1 MRVKRFPLI
10 VMSALLVVG
19 MGLSFAPAQA
29 APKSKPIVL
38 KAISFLPASNAR
50 TVVYRKWM
58 DAVTERAKGEL
69 TMKYIG
75 GPEVIAYPQQPQA
88 IRKGVVDLSFCG
100 ASRFKGLVP
109 EARMMALS
117 LQSWEEE
124 RKSGAEDLMRKY
136 FAKSGI
142 YFVGR
147 ADPKQNPKNFSIY
160 LKKKIA
166 SPDDLKGLR
175 LGAAGTYV
183 DAMAKALGMSM
194 TIIKSSDAYSAL
206 DRGMIDAYSFSLEG
220 AKSYSLQ
227 EVVPYVLDHPL
238 YRSNTN
244 LPMNLAKW
252 KKLPP
257 HLQKLI
263 MDVYEEFVPV
273 FIKASAKGLIDAK
286 KVFQKAGVKFI
297 TFSPSDAERFI
308 SIAYG
313 AEAQKYLKEIPGTAP
328 EYLKLV
334 GAIK

>member
-1 MRVKRFPLI
+1 MRLKNYLVVL
-10 VMSALLVVG
+10 VSVLLVVG
-19 MGLSFAPAQA
+19 LGLSQTWAQSA
-29 APKSKPIVL
+29 SKGKPIEL
-38 KAISFLPASNAR
+38 KAISFLPESNAR
-50 TVVYRKWM
+50 TVVYKKWL
-58 DAVTERAKGEL
+58 DLVNERAKGEL
-69 TMKYIG
+69 VFKYIG
-75 GPEVIAYPQQPQA
+75 GPEVISYGEQPQA
-88 IRKGVVDLSFCG
+88 IRKGVVDISFCG

-117 LQSWEEE
+117 LLSHEEE
-124 RKSGAEDLMRKY
+124 KKSGAEDLMRKY

-147 ADPKQNPKNFSIY
+147 ADPKINPKNFSVY
-160 LKKKIA
+160 LTKKIA
-166 SPDDLKGLR
+166 TVDDLKGLR

-183 DAMAKALGMSM
+183 DAMAKALGMSS
-194 TIIKSSDAYSAL
+194 TVIKASDAYSAL
-206 DRGMIDAYSFSLEG
+206 DRGMIDAYAYSLEG

-263 MDVYEEFVPV
+263 MDVYEEFVPEL
-273 FIKASAKGLIDAK
+273 IKASAQGLIDSK
-286 KVFQKAGVKFI
+286 KVFQKAGAKFI
-297 TFSPSDAERFI
+297 SFSPADEERFI
-308 SIAYG
+308 SISYE
-313 AEAQKYLKEIPGTAP
+313 AEAQKYLKEIPKTAP